1 MTICFFAKKV
11 DQMAFALAICNGLY
25 NWDMRLFVLLISISM
40 GIFLMNRVKIHG
52 LLHFELFNMSF
63 SDER

>member
-1 MTICFFAKKV
+1 MIICFFAKKV

-40 GIFLMNRVKIHG
+40 GDIFNEWGKNTWLAP
-52 LLHFELFNMSF
+52 L
-63 SDER
+63 